1 MIQSLK
7 KQTKLGLKTIKL
19 KKVKKAYKKIRGKYS
34 KKGQILVK
42 LK

>member
-1 MIQSLK
+1 MIQNLK

-19 KKVKKAYKKIRGKYS
+19 KKVKKAYKKRRRKCT
-34 KKGQILVK
+34 KRGQILVK